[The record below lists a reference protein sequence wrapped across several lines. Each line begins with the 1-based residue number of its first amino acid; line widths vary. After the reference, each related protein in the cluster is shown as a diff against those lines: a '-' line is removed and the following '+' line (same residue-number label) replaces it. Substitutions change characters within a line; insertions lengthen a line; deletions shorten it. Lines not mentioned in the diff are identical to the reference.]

1 MQRTRVNKWL
11 PNNEQVIIL
20 PGERAEQIARDH
32 NLYRCQTIAHF
43 GLQNML
49 PSTGRGAI
57 KYLFEIIDEPYR
69 NYTPDNTPE
78 LQTVSRYKNN
88 NEAGQVMFLKY
99 VAEVGPILNDTI
111 ASTGRRLPFAQSQRY
126 TTYEKVMRARVTSKL
141 YAFERARV
149 SIYRT
154 LQPVTKRRHFFIT
167 ADVSYHQSLFSRQHS
182 RNQNCLQSSPKQCY
196 KTSVLIHNYRGFG
209 TAMVAQPQTK
219 RLLDLVRKTGV
230 LRPQELDRHGI
241 PRVYLKRLVD
251 AGELQRIG
259 RGLYAVSNADL
270 TEKHSLVQ
278 ASKRVPSGV
287 ICLLSALRFHELTT
301 QNPFEVWIAIDQK
314 AWRPAVNHPPLR
326 IVHLSGNAFSSGIED
341 HLIEGINVRVYSAAK
356 TVADCFKF
364 RNKIG
369 TDVALEALRDY
380 RRKYRSG
387 MDELWRYAKLCRVT
401 RVMQPYLEALG

>member
-1 MQRTRVNKWL
+1 M
-11 PNNEQVIIL
+11 
-20 PGERAEQIARDH
+20 
-32 NLYRCQTIAHF
+32 
-43 GLQNML
+43 
-49 PSTGRGAI
+49 
-57 KYLFEIIDEPYR
+57 
-69 NYTPDNTPE
+69 
-78 LQTVSRYKNN
+78 TV
-88 NEAGQVMFLKY
+88 
-99 VAEVGPILNDTI
+99 
-111 ASTGRRLPFAQSQRY
+111 
-126 TTYEKVMRARVTSKL
+126 
-141 YAFERARV
+141 
-149 SIYRT
+149 
-154 LQPVTKRRHFFIT
+154 
-167 ADVSYHQSLFSRQHS
+167 
-182 RNQNCLQSSPKQCY
+182 
-196 KTSVLIHNYRGFG
+196 
-209 TAMVAQPQTK
+209 QPQTK

-259 RGLYAVSNADL
+259 RGLYALTDADL

-278 ASKRVPSGV
+278 ASKRVPNGV

-314 AWRPAVNHPPLR
+314 AWRPSLTHPPLR
-326 IVHLSGNAFSSGIED
+326 IVHLSGRAFSTGIEQ
-341 HLIEGINVRVYSAAK
+341 HRIEGINVRVYSASK